1 MEPKEFVLRKS
12 LPVFINSFNQL
23 FYLKELIDDLLANHF
38 SNIWILDNR
47 STLPS
52 LLSFYN
58 SLADSRPGS
67 VRVLFYPDNYGPRYF
82 HLSGMFRTL
91 WPYPH
96 LYTDPDLLFP
106 SFDSH
111 FLSTLL
117 EVSTRYKVAKVG
129 AALTL
134 PEEANMT
141 PIKRVFPETNG
152 VAVSV
157 LEWER
162 RFWANEVEEQ
172 VYAVS
177 IDTTFHLFN
186 PEFFKDDDFLA
197 GIRIARDGYQA
208 RHRPW
213 FLDDFAPASEM
224 EFYRNSRVGH
234 GDWV

>member
-1 MEPKEFVLRKS
+1 VNPKELVLRKS
-12 LPVFINSFNQL
+12 LPVFINSLNQCY
-23 FYLKELIDDLLANHF
+23 YLKDLIDNLLENHF
-38 SNIWILDNR
+38 SNIWILDNK

-52 LLSFYN
+52 LLSFYGRL
-58 SLADSRPGS
+58 SDSRPGS
-67 VRVLFYPDNYGPRYF
+67 VRVLFYPGNFGPRYF

-96 LYTDPDLLFP
+96 LYTDPDLLFT
-106 SFDSH
+106 SIDDY
-111 FLSTLL
+111 FLTTLL
-117 EVSTRYKVAKVG
+117 DVSMRYGVAKVG

-134 PEEANMT
+134 PAESNMT
-141 PIKRVFPETNG
+141 PIKRIFPETNG

-172 VYAVS
+172 IYAVS

-186 PEFFKDDDFLA
+186 PQFFKEDDFLV
-197 GIRIARDGYQA
+197 GIRIAREGYQA

-213 FLDDFAPASEM
+213 FLDDFAPAAEL
-224 EFYRNSRVGH
+224 EF
-234 GDWV
+234 